1 MVVEPRT
8 RNHRR
13 RDFHPDVFFMPQ
25 PTVDTTQTPSTGDI
39 LLKQTDSL
47 RTHTSGTPRHDSKKN
62 ILRNFS
68 VNTHPHAPQPQLT
81 YEFPVKNFDKSP
93 SQSNLNT
100 QSPPTVRRTLK

>member
-13 RDFHPDVFFMPQ
+13 RDFHPDVFLMPQ
-25 PTVDTTQTPSTGDI
+25 PTVDTTQTSSTRDI

-47 RTHTSGTPRHDSKKN
+47 RTHTSGTPRHDSKKH

-81 YEFPVKNFDKSP
+81 YEFPVKNFGKSP

-100 QSPPTVRRTLK
+100 QPPPTVRRTLK

>member
-1 MVVEPRT
+1 MVVEPRK

-25 PTVDTTQTPSTGDI
+25 PTVDTTQPPSTGDI

-47 RTHTSGTPRHDSKKN
+47 RTHTSGTPRHDSKKH

>member
-1 MVVEPRT
+1 
-8 RNHRR
+8 
-13 RDFHPDVFFMPQ
+13 MPQ

-47 RTHTSGTPRHDSKKN
+47 RTHTSGTPRHDSKKH

-81 YEFPVKNFDKSP
+81 YEFPVKNFDKIP